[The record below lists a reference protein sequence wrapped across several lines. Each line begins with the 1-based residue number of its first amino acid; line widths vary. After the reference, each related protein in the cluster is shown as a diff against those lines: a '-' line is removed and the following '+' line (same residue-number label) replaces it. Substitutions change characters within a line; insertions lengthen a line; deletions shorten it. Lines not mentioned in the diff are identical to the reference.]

1 SVICGPIGCAV
12 DFLCRLLHLKIILL
26 KKPLRTALCNKA
38 DIYEKALYRKIFIV
52 KFVLNIILLI
62 YLEKLNYL

>member
-1 SVICGPIGCAV
+1 VICGPIGCAV

-38 DIYEKALYRKIFIV
+38 YENYKLVCFYSNKKAHLPMSFL
-52 KFVLNIILLI
+52 FN
-62 YLEKLNYL
+62 